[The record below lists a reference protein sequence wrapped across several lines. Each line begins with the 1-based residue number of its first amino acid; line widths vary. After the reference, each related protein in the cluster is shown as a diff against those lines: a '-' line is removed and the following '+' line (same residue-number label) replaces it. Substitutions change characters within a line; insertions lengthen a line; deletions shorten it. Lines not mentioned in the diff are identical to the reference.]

1 MHDWDDF
8 GVPPQFFGNLHIFVR
23 LKIGKWWESI
33 GFWAILL
40 SYFQT
45 NHDQDMARNQN
56 PGALMNIEIG
66 GKWTFIPQKY
76 GIIGVDPSPYG
87 WFMIVLPTYPVVKRC
102 VEKNNQHVL
111 TDHQHWSDHANSQN
125 TFINLARSW
134 MCLQPFAFTN

>member
-1 MHDWDDF
+1 MC
-8 GVPPQFFGNLHIFVR
+8 VPVSGMR
-23 LKIGKWWESI
+23 LRPS
-33 GFWAILL
+33 
-40 SYFQT
+40 
-45 NHDQDMARNQN
+45 HMARNQN

-76 GIIGVDPSPYG
+76 GIIGFDPSPYG

-125 TFINLARSW
+125 TFINLARS
-134 MCLQPFAFTN
+134 